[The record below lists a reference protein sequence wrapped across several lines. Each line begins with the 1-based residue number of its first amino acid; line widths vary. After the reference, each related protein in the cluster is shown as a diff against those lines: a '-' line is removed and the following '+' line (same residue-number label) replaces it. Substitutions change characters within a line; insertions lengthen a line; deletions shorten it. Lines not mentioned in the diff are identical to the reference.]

1 MTTGGFGTATE
12 EMERAG
18 KHVLAVN
25 EGVQTELSTLRAKLE
40 PLAVLW
46 TGPAAAAFAELMM
59 RWDTDARTLNQALGS
74 IGVAIQGSK
83 TSYEQHE
90 AQQADGMSTIRAAL
104 G

>member
-1 MTTGGFGTATE
+1 MTTGGFGTTTE

-25 EGVQTELSTLRAKLE
+25 EGVQSELSTLRAKLE
-40 PLAVLW
+40 PLAALW
-46 TGPAAAAFAELMM
+46 TGPAAIAFGQLMI
-59 RWDTDARTLNQALGS
+59 RWDTDARALNQALGS
-74 IGVAIQGSK
+74 IGHAIQGSR

-90 AQQADGMSTIRAAL
+90 AQQAGGLSTIREAL